1 VSPQNAIFML
11 NMLKNAFAATGK
23 AYSAA
28 PNLLS
33 RLTYGRFAT
42 HGVESHHQ
50 GKNQAVG
57 SD

>member
-1 VSPQNAIFML
+1 ML